1 MKLVIIL
8 SVLYCI
14 LMPKALEQ
22 RHCLPGYVAES
33 CNVDLSCSR
42 IGTEFVCLCCL
53 AHEGRRHVYR
63 SVCRNVNAVAP
74 AC

>member
-1 MKLVIIL
+1 MKPLLTL
-8 SVLYCI
+8 SMLYC
-14 LMPKALEQ
+14 LLAPTAPEY
-22 RHCLPGYVAES
+22 RRCPPGYVAES

-63 SVCRNVNAVAP
+63 SVCRNLEAVAP
-74 AC
+74 RC